1 MCVMATESERSGSGS
16 GALFLKD
23 LLPHVDA
30 LIAGKVRTDL
40 LARDLTTL
48 AVGGRVQAFVPI
60 HTVEEL
66 RLVLALLDGEGQRIR
81 ILGNGSNIL
90 VGDEGASG
98 WVLRLGGECK
108 HIKRTTTG
116 LFSLGAGSALMSTV
130 RKICAEGYSGLE
142 FAGGIPAS
150 IGGAV
155 YMNAGAHGAE
165 LCDRIVS
172 VQGVRFNGEDVEWS
186 RSELPWR
193 YRSSGIPFDVVVTS
207 VVLALTEGDAN
218 SISSRCEEYLKERR
232 ARQPLSLPSVGSVF
246 KNPSPEMP
254 AGRVLEDAGAK
265 GIKIGGAEV
274 SSLHANWIVN
284 PHKTATAADVLA
296 LVSRCQTL
304 GKERG
309 FELEPEVRMW
319 DVQCDVHSDVKE

>member
-1 MCVMATESERSGSGS
+1 MTGENERTSFGT
-16 GALFLKD
+16 GAIFLKE
-23 LLPHVDA
+23 LIPHVSA
-30 LIAGKVRTDL
+30 LISGEVRTDL
-40 LARDLTTL
+40 LARDVTTL
-48 AVGGRVQAFVPI
+48 AVGGALQAFVPI
-60 HTVEEL
+60 QSVDEL
-66 RLVLALLDGEGQRIR
+66 RVVLALLDGEGQRIR
-81 ILGNGSNIL
+81 ILGNGSNVL

-98 WVLRLGGECK
+98 WILRLGGECK

-130 RKICAEGYSGLE
+130 RKICGEGYSGLE

-150 IGGAV
+150 VGGAV

-186 RSELPWR
+186 ASELPWR

-207 VVLALTEGDAN
+207 VTLALAEGDSI
-218 SISSRCEEYLKERR
+218 SISSKCEEYLRERR
-232 ARQPLSLPSVGSVF
+232 ARQPLALPSVGSVF

-254 AGRVLEDAGAK
+254 AGKVLEDAGAK
-265 GIKIGGAEV
+265 GLSVGGAEV

-284 PHKTATAADVLA
+284 PNKTATAADVLT
-296 LVSRCQTL
+296 LITRCQQL
-304 GKERG
+304 GKDRG

-319 DVQCDVHSDVKE
+319 DVYRNTDE